1 MVTRSEAFPSKFL
14 KASDLNGKPAIVRIA
29 ATPFE
34 KLKSPNGVEQSKI
47 VLSFHGTE
55 KKLPLNM
62 VNFDSVAAIVGNDES
77 DTWVGHRIELY
88 PTQTTMAGKLT
99 DCIRIRKPAPK
110 PKTVANPHPPENEEP
125 PFSDEIPDFGDAA

>member
-14 KASDLNGKPAIVRIA
+14 KASDLNGKAVIVRIA

-77 DTWVGHRIELY
+77 DNWVGLY
-88 PTQTTMAGKLT
+88 PTQTSMAGKLT

-110 PKTVANPHPPENEEP
+110 SKTVANPHPPEEEEP
-125 PFSDEIPDFGDAA
+125 PFNDEIPTDFGDAA